1 MNTNTCRSLPRWHTL
16 TLQWRHTTMLTW
28 HCPLV
33 PTTWQRWQRLL
44 LVDIKIL
51 KRGFPSAKWV
61 SRWSAETQL
70 VSCPGMNS
78 AASGSAGKMELSR
91 CCISLYDG
99 LWGPLLQI
107 CLQKHTHGRVSLV
120 MLLPSSFCFLFVK
133 SQSGCLDLNAF
144 AYHIMP
150 SGPLVFSVL
159 SAKSAEWLGGRVYI
173 VLIKLSCI
181 LFFFFVSGKEEGAGP
196 LTVFSDMHI
205 GYCIQGHITGWFHM
219 HEFLELHD
227 FSFLS
232 GWPWYSGAKW
242 VYYCGV
248 DSPQAVRGEVH
259 WLFHRL
265 GVNRRV

>member
-1 MNTNTCRSLPRWHTL
+1 M
-16 TLQWRHTTMLTW
+16 
-28 HCPLV
+28 
-33 PTTWQRWQRLL
+33 
-44 LVDIKIL
+44 DIKIL

-107 CLQKHTHGRVSLV
+107 CLQKPTHGRVSLV

-181 LFFFFVSGKEEGAGP
+181 FFFFFVSGKEEGAGP

-205 GYCIQGHITGWFHM
+205 GYCIQGHITG
-219 HEFLELHD
+219 
-227 FSFLS
+227 
-232 GWPWYSGAKW
+232 
-242 VYYCGV
+242 
-248 DSPQAVRGEVH
+248 
-259 WLFHRL
+259 
-265 GVNRRV
+265 